1 MRRTA
6 LIISLCAFVAAPALA
21 DLSITTTGGSGG
33 YGIWQTGNGGEFT
46 FRASGWDPLP
56 YYSDVAKNQGQQ
68 CQQEG
73 TFQTFCLEHNEY
85 ISGSTT
91 YDVVLNDRMVNGGV
105 GPQGDPLSRGTAY
118 LYHEFQN
125 GTLAGYNYSNTG
137 IGGRSA
143 SAQALQNAIWY
154 LEDEEGGALSD
165 SYEDMLIAQFGSVAN
180 AKLDNNGLFAV
191 AVLNVYADGHAGD
204 QDYRCQDALVC
215 TPVPAGLLL
224 GLLGLG
230 AAGLKL
236 RRFA

>member
-6 LIISLCAFVAAPALA
+6 LIIGLCAFAAAPALA
-21 DLSITTTGGSGG
+21 DLSITTTGGGGG
-33 YGIWQTGNGGEFT
+33 YGIWQSGNGGEFT
-46 FRASGWDPLP
+46 FLASGWDPLP

-68 CQQEG
+68 EG

-85 ISGSTT
+85 LSGSTT
-91 YDVVLNDRMVNGGV
+91 YDVVPNDRMVNGGV

-125 GTLAGYNYSNTG
+125 GTLAGYNYYNTG
-137 IGGRSA
+137 DGRHT
-143 SAQALQNAIWY
+143 SAQSLQNAIWY
-154 LEDEEGGALSD
+154 LEDEESGSLSE
-165 SYEDMLIAQFGSVAN
+165 SYEDMLIAQFGSISN
-180 AKLDNNGLFAV
+180 AKLDNNGLIAV
-191 AVLNVYADGHAGD
+191 AVLNLYAEGHAGD
-204 QDYRCQDALVC
+204 QDYLRQDALVC